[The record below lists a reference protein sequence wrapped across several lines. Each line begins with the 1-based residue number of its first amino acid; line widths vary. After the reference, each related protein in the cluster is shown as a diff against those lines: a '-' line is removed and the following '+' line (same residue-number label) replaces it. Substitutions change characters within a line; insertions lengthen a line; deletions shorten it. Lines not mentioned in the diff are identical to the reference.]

1 MHKKAR
7 SEVKPSP
14 FNNRGKFK
22 MREDL
27 KNQYEISETNSSD
40 NENLPSML
48 AILKNQQVP
57 ERKFLSTLAAP
68 ATIQFFNKV

>member
-1 MHKKAR
+1 
-7 SEVKPSP
+7 
-14 FNNRGKFK
+14 

-48 AILKNQQVP
+48 AILKNQ
-57 ERKFLSTLAAP
+57 
-68 ATIQFFNKV
+68 